1 VNRGAILGLLIAA
14 ASTSSPLSPAG
25 PPAGG
30 EVQAPQE
37 LYWCPMHPD
46 VRSGTPGLCPVCR
59 MTLVPIPPP
68 RTREYRMEV
77 RVSAGKGGRG
87 LGGLD
92 LTIRDPDSLRPVA
105 DFVLMHERLLHLFIV
120 SRNLEYFAH
129 VHPESKGHGR
139 FTVRSP
145 APADEYMVIADFL
158 PTHGT
163 AQLLHRAIVTPGYA
177 GPTFAAPRALQPD
190 IADGFQ
196 AAAGEAWKTGRPRW
210 SPAEKTV
217 DGIRVRLEAGE
228 LLAGRRALLRFAVF
242 DARRGEP
249 VTDLE
254 PFLGAPGHL
263 LIVTSALTEAV
274 HGHPEETD
282 VSTSVV
288 TFRPVLPASGLCKL
302 WVQFQRRGAVI
313 TVPFVIEVSD
323 S

>member
-1 VNRGAILGLLIAA
+1 VNRRAIIVLLIAA
-14 ASTSSPLSPAG
+14 ASTFPPLSSAGSPA
-25 PPAGG
+25 AD
-30 EVQAPQE
+30 EIQAPQE

-46 VRSGTPGLCPVCR
+46 VRAATPGLCPVCR
-59 MTLVPIPPP
+59 MALVRIPVP

-92 LTIRDPDSLRPVA
+92 LWIRDPDSLRPVS
-105 DFVLMHERLLHLFIV
+105 DFVPMHERLLHLFIV
-120 SRNLEYFAH
+120 SRSLEYFAH
-129 VHPESKGHGR
+129 VHPEYKGNGR
-139 FTVRSP
+139 FSVNSP

-158 PTHGT
+158 PADGT
-163 AQLLHRAIVTPGYA
+163 AQLLQRAIVTPGYS
-177 GPTFAAPRALQPD
+177 GSSFAAVRPLLPD
-190 IADGFQ
+190 IPDG
-196 AAAGEAWKTGRPRW
+196 AAESTWKPGRPRW

-217 DGIRVRLEAGE
+217 EGIRVRLEASE
-228 LLAGRRALLRFAVF
+228 LLAGRRALLRFTVF
-242 DARRGEP
+242 DARGSEP

-263 LIVTSALTEAV
+263 LIVTSALTDAV

-288 TFRPVLPASGLCKL
+288 TFRPVLPAPGLCKL

-313 TVPFVIEVSD
+313 TVPFVVQVSD